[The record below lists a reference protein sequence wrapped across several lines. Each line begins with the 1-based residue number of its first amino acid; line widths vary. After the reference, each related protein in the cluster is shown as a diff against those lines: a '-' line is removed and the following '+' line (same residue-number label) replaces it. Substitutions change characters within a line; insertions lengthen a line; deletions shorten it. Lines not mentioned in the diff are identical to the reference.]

1 MIAICPS
8 CHDDVH
14 HNVLVID
21 DDTVYRWKNIQR
33 DLTNRDHMY
42 VEPGESSKLLL
53 GTIVATTVHP
63 SGCVIFELSLT
74 NRLSYRLIDNDIM
87 ALNLTITT
95 ISGREL
101 LRIVDGHVRH
111 GAEEP
116 VRYERRTG
124 RIRVTAPATPD
135 FMPVE
140 LLGKLRDRDQTFAS
154 DGRLTILDLE
164 VLEPG
169 LVRVQGIWIEGQH
182 AIAVTPEYLIT
193 ASKMGGEYILVGM
206 VGAGVDSVL
215 MYSGPITSALFQ
227 FKL

>member
-1 MIAICPS
+1 MAKYRPKISPRTVEALVREAGGKCANPGCVNYRTHIHHIQEWAVYRTHDQRHMIANCPS

-21 DDTVYRWKNIQR
+21 DDTVYRWKSIQR
-33 DLTNRDHMY
+33 DLTNRDHLY

-116 VRYERRTG
+116 VRYERRS
-124 RIRVTAPATPD
+124 P
-135 FMPVE
+135 
-140 LLGKLRDRDQTFAS
+140 
-154 DGRLTILDLE
+154 
-164 VLEPG
+164 PG
-169 LVRVQGIWIEGQH
+169 
-182 AIAVTPEYLIT
+182 
-193 ASKMGGEYILVGM
+193 
-206 VGAGVDSVL
+206 
-215 MYSGPITSALFQ
+215 
-227 FKL
+227 